1 MIRLTAFLLPT
12 EFCDSDNFQIDTW
25 AQMIIRGRGR
35 KNPIEQAKLIKEWVQ
50 CHIKYRADFRNIK
63 ASETLSKGFGQC
75 SNRANLQIAFLR
87 ILKVPAGY
95 AIVGI
100 KKELFKSTS
109 PPEFYERI
117 SQPTTHVYCVVYD
130 TKFERWRHFD
140 LLPHLTLYR
149 ALQKIGKAE
158 LRSHNSEGESKYK
171 SEYLASEICIHS
183 NIDHLFKV
191 PPRWLNEEYIKK
203 ANRYLKNL
211 EKENLEK
218 KNLEKGELKSSFE
231 WKMLS
236 PNPSGSCPK

>member
-25 AQMIIRGRGR
+25 THMIIRGK

-50 CHIKYRADFRNIK
+50 HHIKYRADFRNIK

-75 SNRANLQIAFLR
+75 SNRANLQIALLR
-87 ILKVPAGY
+87 VLKVPAGY
-95 AIVGI
+95 AVVGI

-117 SQPTTHVYCVVYD
+117 AQPTTHVYCVVYD
-130 TKFERWRHFD
+130 VKFERWRHFD
-140 LLPHLTLYR
+140 SLPHLTLYK
-149 ALQKIGKAE
+149 ALQRMGKAE
-158 LRSHNSEGESKYK
+158 LRSHNSEGESRYK

-183 NIDHLFKV
+183 NIDHLLKV

-203 ANRYLKNL
+203 TNRYLKDLEKGNL
-211 EKENLEK
+211 EKER
-218 KNLEKGELKSSFE
+218 LKSSFE
-231 WKMLS
+231 WKLLN
-236 PNPSGSCPK
+236 PNPSESRPK